1 MKCMLNKDMNITDH
15 ILFGF
20 EKKQHTKFRPQA
32 TLQRCNL
39 NKHCPGNITTNN
51 ANRTNIGQT
60 KELNMHVFENKTT

>member
-1 MKCMLNKDMNITDH
+1 MYLQQRYVHRSTQFIW
-15 ILFGF
+15 IR
-20 EKKQHTKFRPQA
+20 EKKQHTMFRPQA

-51 ANRTNIGQT
+51 ANQMNIGQT